1 MVDVETIREY
11 YAAMPDFKLLQ
22 TAGEGSALT
31 HEAFIILKKEI
42 KKRGLDTEVIHQQ
55 EELRIENKK
64 QTIRTN
70 LYKSA
75 KEFENKIWTLALE
88 SKQQGMTNDAIQRS
102 LVKEGIMPADAAEIV
117 AALPEATQFLLKDAS
132 DTIASENIWLLF
144 LVVIFIALMCVG
156 ASYWALYFIVAVR
169 CISCGVRISSASK
182 RKARLLEIITVLQRE
197 KDTVPIPPVL
207 K

>member
-22 TAGEGSALT
+22 TAEEGSALT

-42 KKRGLDTEVIHQQ
+42 KKRGLDTEVINEQ

-88 SKQQGMTNDAIQRS
+88 SKQQGMANDTIQRS
-102 LVKEGIMPADAAEIV
+102 LVKEGIMPEDAAEIV

-144 LVVIFIALMCVG
+144 LVVILIALACVG
-156 ASYWALYFIVAVR
+156 ATFWGLYFIGAAR
-169 CISCGVRISSASK
+169 CISCGVRLSAASK
-182 RKARLLEIITVLQRE
+182 RKARLLEIIEVLQKE
-197 KDTVPIPPVL
+197 NDTAQFESVL